1 MLVLNGAIT
10 VIVVIVK
17 TFHGRGSEKCCVIS
31 RIQLFFVCGG
41 KLQLEVLLQWL
52 RGQLWY
58 GWGLHTRPR
67 LFNSSSFIRGCP
79 LGLPGTRSRRRVH
92 VSPSAAPFAS
102 PRRYEH
108 SSKLHLLSRSSPRR
122 RAGAFPV
129 FCVFLGLHTWNPQCY
144 LKQ

>member
-1 MLVLNGAIT
+1 MDEEVRSA
-10 VIVVIVK
+10 
-17 TFHGRGSEKCCVIS
+17 
-31 RIQLFFVCGG
+31 
-41 KLQLEVLLQWL
+41 VLLVVYSCSLYVGENYSWRFYYSGCADSYDMGEDCTQDPGSL
-52 RGQLWY
+52 
-58 GWGLHTRPR
+58 TAR
-67 LFNSSSFIRGCP
+67 LSFIRGCP

-122 RAGAFPV
+122 RAGTFPV